1 MKQLQ
6 KLSDEAVIA
15 TALTSARTLPVRHQR
30 SYTSGPSFYLL
41 LVLNLGPEWE
51 WEPAEGADSYGRLLM
66 INLSITITESRQL
79 ADPDLTGRALC
90 SRPSCADSEA
100 VSLSLQTT
108 LNQKKI
114 QTSFT

>member
-51 WEPAEGADSYGRLLM
+51 WEPADSTRTERLV
-66 INLSITITESRQL
+66 
-79 ADPDLTGRALC
+79 LTTGQEV
-90 SRPSCADSEA
+90 SEVTA
-100 VSLSLQTT
+100 E
-108 LNQKKI
+108 
-114 QTSFT
+114 